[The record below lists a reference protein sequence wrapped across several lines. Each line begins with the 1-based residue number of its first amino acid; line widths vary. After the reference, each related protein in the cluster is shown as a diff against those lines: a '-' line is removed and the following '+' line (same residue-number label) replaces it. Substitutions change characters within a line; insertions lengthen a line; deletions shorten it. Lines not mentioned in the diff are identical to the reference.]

1 MPTKTNSIA
10 SQLEEIEKA
19 EGKLP
24 GLLEFYR
31 KLLQIQERVG
41 EQISLPNPLF
51 TTEAIKAHA
60 ISGKPL
66 LGFTELAI
74 DWRLL
79 RKTYKEVVALFLE
92 YSDLFGSLPEGII
105 TLTPG
110 QVVSKRNIRSWY
122 RGNPI
127 ILNTELTDQTQTLLG
142 AILGAALKPFLVRE
156 AASLHSSLDMELWR
170 RGYCPICGGNPDF
183 SFLATESSARWLVCS
198 RCDTE
203 WLFQRL
209 QCPYC
214 DNADQNKLSF
224 FTNETGT
231 HRLYVCD
238 QCKHYLK
245 AVDLRHTKKTVPI
258 PLERLLT
265 LDLDRQAQ
273 EKGYSPCA

>member
-1 MPTKTNSIA
+1 MPAKTNSIA
-10 SQLEEIEKA
+10 SQLEEIEKT

-24 GLLEFYR
+24 ALLEFYR
-31 KLLQIQERVG
+31 KLIQIQDRVG
-41 EQISLPNPLF
+41 QQISVPNPIF
-51 TTEAIKAHA
+51 TTEAVRAHTL
-60 ISGKPL
+60 SGKSL

-74 DWRLL
+74 DWLFL
-79 RKTYKEVVALFLE
+79 RKTYKEVVALFHE
-92 YSDLFGSLPEGII
+92 YSDLFGTLPENI
-105 TLTPG
+105 TNLTPG
-110 QVVSKRNIRSWY
+110 QVVSKRNVRNWY
-122 RGNPI
+122 RGKPI
-127 ILNTELTDQTQTLLG
+127 ILDTELIDQTQTLLG

-156 AASLHSSLDMELWR
+156 AASLHSSLDMEMWR

-183 SFLATESSARWLVCS
+183 SFLATESGARWLVCS

-214 DNADQNKLSF
+214 DNADQNRLSF
-224 FTNETGT
+224 FTNETDT

-245 AVDLRHTKKTVPI
+245 AVDLRQAKKSVLI

>member
-1 MPTKTNSIA
+1 MPAKTNSID
-10 SQLEEIEKA
+10 SQLEEMEKA

-24 GLLEFYR
+24 ALLEFYR
-31 KLLQIQERVG
+31 KLLQIQDRVG
-41 EQISLPNPLF
+41 QQISVPNPIF
-51 TTEAIKAHA
+51 TADAVKAHA
-60 ISGKPL
+60 LSGKPL

-74 DWRLL
+74 DWPLL
-79 RKTYKEVVALFLE
+79 RKTYKEVVALFHK
-92 YSDLFGSLPEGII
+92 YPDLFGTLPEDVSN
-105 TLTPG
+105 LTPA
-110 QVVSKRNIRSWY
+110 QVVSKRNVRSWY
-122 RGNPI
+122 GGKPI
-127 ILNTELTDQTQTLLG
+127 TLNSELPDQTHTLVG
-142 AILGAALKPFLVRE
+142 AVLGAALKPFLVRE
-156 AASLHSSLDMELWR
+156 ALALHILLDMENWR

-183 SFLATESSARWLVCS
+183 SFLATESGARWLVCS

-231 HRLYVCD
+231 HRLYICD

-245 AVDLRHTKKTVPI
+245 AVDLRQAKKSVLI
-258 PLERLLT
+258 PLERVLT